1 MSTKITNSPPP
12 LESDGPLKDPQV
24 EVTNAFSNVDLPKRQ
39 TDYLQDGE
47 TRTLAQAEVKKLAD
61 NVRFIEERFAV
72 ISRDMRALDKLELF
86 HDRTGKP
93 IAFHPDW
100 EGLHDVLNPPL

>member
-1 MSTKITNSPPP
+1 MSTKIINSPPP
-12 LESDGPLKDPQV
+12 LEPSPLKAAPV
-24 EVTNAFSNVDLPKRQ
+24 EVTNAFSDVDLPKRQ

-93 IAFHPDW
+93 ITFHPDW
-100 EGLHDVLNPPL
+100 EELHDVPNPPL

>member
-12 LESDGPLKDPQV
+12 LEPNVLKAPQV
-24 EVTNAFSNVDLPKRQ
+24 DVTNAFSDVDLPKRQ

-47 TRTLAQAEVKKLAD
+47 TRALARAEVKKLAD
-61 NVRFIEERFAV
+61 NVRFIEEHFAV
-72 ISRDMRALDKLELF
+72 ISRDMRALDQLELF

>member
-12 LESDGPLKDPQV
+12 SEPSPLKVPQV

-47 TRTLAQAEVKKLAD
+47 TRSLAQAEVKKLAD

-86 HDRTGKP
+86 HDRSGKL
-93 IAFHPDW
+93 ITFHPDW
-100 EGLHDVLNPPL
+100 EELHDVLDPPL